1 MSRPLAAVALSVVA
15 AASIALL
22 PASRALACS
31 CVGFTEK
38 QAFENADVVFVGV
51 ASESNAPPFPSSS
64 ADSVEFTFAV
74 DKQLKGDPLPQLVTV
89 VTAASGA
96 SCGAGFQVGE
106 RWRVFANPDGL
117 SLTSG
122 LCNGN
127 RLLDESAPV
136 PPVTDDG
143 GGLSSAPMERIFG
156 LGVLAT
162 LVVFALFLFGIRGSA

>member
-1 MSRPLAAVALSVVA
+1 MLA

-22 PASRALACS
+22 PVSRALACS
-31 CVGFTEK
+31 CVGFTEE

-51 ASESNAPPFPSSS
+51 AAQSNAPPFLSNS
-64 ADSVEFTFAV
+64 ADPIEFTFAV
-74 DKQLKGDPLPQLVTV
+74 DKQLKGEPLPQVVTV
-89 VTAASGA
+89 VTAASSA

-106 RWRVFANPDGL
+106 RWRVFANPDGP

-136 PPVTDDG
+136 SPVTDDG
-143 GGLSSAPMERIFG
+143 GGLSSVPMEGIFG
-156 LGVLAT
+156 LGVLAI
-162 LVVFALFLFGIRGSA
+162 LVVVAMLLFGIRGYG